1 MAPQQL
7 IIVTVFDKD
16 DAGTLYPAGE
26 PRRFDTEAGAVQ
38 AAKELASHHDGVI
51 AWVRSAVSG
60 AEEYGPAK
68 VLYSAGEAVD
78 ME

>member
-38 AAKELASHHDGVI
+38 AAKNWPHAMMASLPGCE
-51 AWVRSAVSG
+51 APYPEPRSMARPRCSTALVK
-60 AEEYGPAK
+60 P
-68 VLYSAGEAVD
+68 
-78 ME
+78 